1 MCGQVA
7 QLLLH
12 SLIPSLAAGT
22 PAWIL
27 AFRVLIKSLTF
38 EDWAT
43 GQSVPGE
50 SQSVH
55 ANTGVW
61 LAHTDVIF
69 PERMSPPRVLIPL
82 RGK

>member
-1 MCGQVA
+1 M
-7 QLLLH
+7 LLH
-12 SLIPSLAAGT
+12 SLIPLLVPGT

-27 AFRVLIKSLTF
+27 PFRVLIKSLTL

-50 SQSVH
+50 SQPVH

-69 PERMSPPRVLIPL
+69 PEKMSPPRVLIP
-82 RGK
+82 